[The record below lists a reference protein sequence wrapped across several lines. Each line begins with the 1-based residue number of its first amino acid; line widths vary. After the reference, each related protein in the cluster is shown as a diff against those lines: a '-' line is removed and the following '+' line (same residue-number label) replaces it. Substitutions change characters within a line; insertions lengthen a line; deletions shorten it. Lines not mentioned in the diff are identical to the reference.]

1 MKMYKIKKITDN
13 LKYKSKNDICIT
25 KVLLGQK
32 IAFIVSIYAVIED
45 LFVPKLA
52 VEFDINNL
60 NNSISFK
67 LSCSRI

>member
-13 LKYKSKNDICIT
+13 LKYNSKNDICIT

-32 IAFIVSIYAVIED
+32 IAFIVSVFNEN
-45 LFVPKLA
+45 LFTSKLV

-60 NNSISFK
+60 DYSTSIK